1 MGLQL
6 PGLGVGVG
14 LGVGDAVGVGVGVGV
29 GDAVG
34 VGVGVGVGVRVGV
47 GLGVGLGVG
56 VGDRLASGPSI
67 GFSAGERL
75 GAGTMARAG
84 PPVLGPPVAV
94 SSVAW
99 TGAPDTTANINA
111 AAPATHAI
119 VARVTNV
126 RSSCPPAHRPAAMRR
141 SRNGSYARGLYA
153 NSAFSAGGQPERPS
167 RDRRTHPVRLAS
179 SDPRPRRSHPPDGRS
194 RGSRSRDSC

>member
-14 LGVGDAVGVGVGVGV
+14 LGV

-84 PPVLGPPVAV
+84 RPVLGPPVAV

-119 VARVTNV
+119 VARVTTV
-126 RSSCPPAHRPAAMRR
+126 RSSCPPAHRPARDAARTQRILR
-141 SRNGSYARGLYA
+141 SWAVCQQCV
-153 NSAFSAGGQPERPS
+153 SAGGQPERPS
-167 RDRRTHPVRLAS
+167 RDRRTHPVGLAS
-179 SDPRPRRSHPPDGRS
+179 SDPRPRRSHPRTTGFWAAGAGTPANKRP
-194 RGSRSRDSC
+194 C